1 MWHEREAL
9 PSAQTGH
16 IDNPPWGDL
25 TGTGSPPPGPLGQIA
40 LLGDGVASA
49 APAWRVNRHTCL
61 KFSITGRQ
69 TSPPPRSP
77 IISHS
82 PCCMLVYLCT
92 QTQMVPFGNWLS
104 AVVRDGEVEG
114 VGVNRSQPWPPG
126 DCCWAPSPETLSWP
140 GHPGWLEHQGHDPA
154 SLGLQAWDGDVVGL
168 PEGRHGAPA
177 QQ

>member
-1 MWHEREAL
+1 MWQHEREAL

-40 LLGDGVASA
+40 LLGDGVAST

-77 IISHS
+77 IISFPLLYACVPLHPDPDGPLWELAVS
-82 PCCMLVYLCT
+82 CCKGWGSGRGGGESVTALASWGLLLGT
-92 QTQMVPFGNWLS
+92 FP
-104 AVVRDGEVEG
+104 RDAELA
-114 VGVNRSQPWPPG
+114 RPPRLAG
-126 DCCWAPSPETLSWP
+126 
-140 GHPGWLEHQGHDPA
+140 A
-154 SLGLQAWDGDVVGL
+154 S
-168 PEGRHGAPA
+168 RT
-177 QQ
+177 